1 MAKPDDMPK
10 LVSDDRFK
18 VEALETTARTP
29 GLLSYVRQY
38 LQSGTKGWATGK
50 EQWLHGAHSWM
61 TSK

>member
-38 LQSGTKGWATGK
+38 LSLCSQERMGGQLAKSSGSMGRTVG
-50 EQWLHGAHSWM
+50 
-61 TSK
+61 